1 MRRVLIVTALVGFIR
16 SFLMSDIA
24 TLLEMGYEVHCAA
37 NSHHPGSDGAVELL
51 DNSGVIFHQV
61 DFSSSKPISQE
72 SYKAFAEL
80 KELRNSIDF
89 DLIHCHTPIA
99 GAIARAVFQK
109 ARNKGAVVLY
119 TTHGFYFHKHSG
131 RKSWLIFRSI
141 EDFFSRYT
149 DIVITINHED
159 YENARRMHC
168 KDVRYIPGVGVDID
182 CFHNAKVD
190 VAKYR
195 NQLGLSKKD
204 FVVLAVGELSKRKN
218 HRVVIEALAQCDIEN
233 AVFVICG
240 NAIANPEVKGELETL
255 AKSLGVDVRFFGL
268 RKDVPQ
274 ICKCADIGVLPSLRE
289 GLGLAGI
296 EMLASGLPLIGSN
309 VQGIPDYLVDG
320 VNGFLCDPT
329 DSRSFAKA
337 ISQLMD
343 AKLRSMFSSRGYE
356 SVRGFSK
363 AKSELAMRKIYQK
376 ANSLVD
382 GSFK

>member
-1 MRRVLIVTALVGFIR
+1 MRRALIVTALVGFVR
-16 SFLMSDIA
+16 SFLTSDIA
-24 TLLEMGYEVHCAA
+24 TLQEMGFEVHCAA
-37 NSHHPGSDGAVELL
+37 NSHHPGSDGSVELL
-51 DNSGVIFHQV
+51 ENSGVIFHQV

-99 GAIARAVFQK
+99 GAIARAVFHK
-109 ARNKGAVVLY
+109 ARNNGTVVLY

-131 RKSWLIFRSI
+131 RKSWLIFRGI

-149 DIVITINHED
+149 DIMITINRED
-159 YENARRMHC
+159 FENAKHMHC

-182 CFHNAKVD
+182 RFHNAKVD
-190 VAKYR
+190 VAEYR
-195 NQLGLSKKD
+195 AQLGLSEND
-204 FVVLAVGELSKRKN
+204 FVVLAVGELSRRKN
-218 HRVVIEALAQCDIEN
+218 HRVVIEALAQCGIKN

-240 NAIANPEVKGELETL
+240 NAIANPEIKGELETL
-255 AKSLGVDVRFFGL
+255 SKILGVDVRFLGL

-309 VQGIPDYLVDG
+309 VQGIPDYLKNG
-320 VNGFLCDPT
+320 VNGFLCDPA
-329 DSRSFAKA
+329 DSSSFATA
-337 ISQLMD
+337 ISRLMD
-343 AKLRSMFSSRGYE
+343 KDLRQALSSKGYG
-356 SVRGFSK
+356 SVKWFSK
-363 AKSELAMRKIYQK
+363 DKSEHAMRKIYQR

-382 GSFK
+382 GCSK